1 MSFSAEIK
9 QELCNLSSGEGAQR
23 TALCYGMLRFARS
36 CNSQTI
42 TLVTEHPGFA
52 RFASDLIV
60 EECGVFVDMEIP
72 SDIQDIPPDCVYM
85 VSPGASNLIS
95 TAGIV
100 VPIILYF
107 IGSSL
112 SGVLND
118 ENTLVLLYPKDTQ
131 G

>member
-1 MSFSAEIK
+1 MDSPANMRPRPFI
-9 QELCNLSSGEGAQR
+9 NPPR
-23 TALCYGMLRFARS
+23 
-36 CNSQTI
+36 
-42 TLVTEHPGFA
+42 
-52 RFASDLIV
+52 
-60 EECGVFVDMEIP
+60 VFVDMEIP
-72 SDIQDIPPDCVYM
+72 SDIQDIPPDCVYI

>member
-1 MSFSAEIK
+1 
-9 QELCNLSSGEGAQR
+9 
-23 TALCYGMLRFARS
+23 
-36 CNSQTI
+36 
-42 TLVTEHPGFA
+42 
-52 RFASDLIV
+52 
-60 EECGVFVDMEIP
+60 
-72 SDIQDIPPDCVYM
+72 VYI

>member
-1 MSFSAEIK
+1 MPHVAITMIPGRDETTK
-9 QELCNLSSGEGAQR
+9 RELAQK
-23 TALCYGMLRFARS
+23 T
-36 CNSQTI
+36 QTFLQKELGI
-42 TLVTEHPGFA
+42 DPKFISV
-52 RFASDLIV
+52 S
-60 EECGVFVDMEIP
+60 
-72 SDIQDIPPDCVYM
+72 IQDIPPDCVYI